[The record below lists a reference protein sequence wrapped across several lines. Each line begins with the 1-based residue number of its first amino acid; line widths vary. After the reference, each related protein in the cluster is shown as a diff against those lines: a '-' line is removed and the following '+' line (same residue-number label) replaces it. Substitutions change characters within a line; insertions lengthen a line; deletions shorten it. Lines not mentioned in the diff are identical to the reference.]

1 MANLEE
7 EPGIPFPGDESSKED
22 KKNYL
27 EFVCAKVVGMF
38 VIESKN
44 ERILECLDS
53 INLLS
58 LDDNNRYQCSY
69 EGCQKSFAK
78 YGKRM
83 KDHEANHNPPILD
96 IIEQSVVVDTTLS
109 DEEQDDMFSYQKALL
124 EYGMLILNFWDA
136 ISEEHG
142 ERKMRCWRFF
152 LLYLRAEGQSTVKY
166 SLEALYLLCQINVLL
181 SPQAA
186 Q

>member
-1 MANLEE
+1 
-7 EPGIPFPGDESSKED
+7 
-22 KKNYL
+22 
-27 EFVCAKVVGMF
+27 
-38 VIESKN
+38 
-44 ERILECLDS
+44 
-53 INLLS
+53 
-58 LDDNNRYQCSY
+58 
-69 EGCQKSFAK
+69 
-78 YGKRM
+78 M
-83 KDHEANHNPPILD
+83 KDHDANHNPPILE

-136 ISEEHG
+136 ISEGDG
-142 ERKMRCWRFF
+142 ERIMRCWRSF

-186 Q
+186 QQLIWDRSVKTKSGLGGNIPLDLQLEFYN